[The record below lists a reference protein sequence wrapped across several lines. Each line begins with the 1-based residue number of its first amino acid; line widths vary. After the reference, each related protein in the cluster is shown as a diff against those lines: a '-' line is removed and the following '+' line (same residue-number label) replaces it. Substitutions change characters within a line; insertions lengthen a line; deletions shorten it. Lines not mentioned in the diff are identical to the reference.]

1 MSASGTLAPPD
12 LPALP
17 NRQRNV
23 VIRLLRKLAESP
35 EAGVILA
42 CVAVFITIAVKSPT
56 YASVGNLQVMGRD
69 LSQIGILAVG
79 ESLVILV
86 GGIDLSVGA
95 LAGLA
100 GIFAAF
106 FNVNEGLPGWLS
118 IIITIVICGAIGFW
132 HGTMV
137 TKLKVPPFVITLV
150 TFTVAQGLA
159 LAITSGLPINGID
172 PIFSDLS
179 SFYIQDVP
187 VPALFFV
194 GAVVVAW
201 FIMERTYIGR
211 QIYAVGGNK
220 EAARLAGIPVARRI
234 TSAYVASSVLA
245 GVVGVLVI
253 GRLNVADPSVGPG
266 WELIAIAAAVVGG
279 ASLFGGEGRIVGVAA
294 GAILLEIIANGL
306 LALHVSPY
314 YQQVVQGSVLGV
326 AILLDRVRASYFGRD
341 RR

>member
-1 MSASGTLAPPD
+1 MSAQDTLAPAEIP
-12 LPALP
+12 PGHSQSHAAT
-17 NRQRNV
+17 
-23 VIRLLRKLAESP
+23 RLLRRLAESP
-35 EAGVILA
+35 EAGVIIA
-42 CVAVFITIAVKSPT
+42 CVVVFTLIAVNAPT

-69 LSQIGILAVG
+69 LAQVGILAIG
-79 ESLVILV
+79 ESLVILT

-100 GIFAAF
+100 GILAGW
-106 FNVNEGLPGWLS
+106 FNVNEGIPAPLAILMT
-118 IIITIVICGAIGFW
+118 IIICAAVGWW
-132 HGTMV
+132 HGTVV
-137 TKLKVPPFVITLV
+137 TRLKVPPFVITLV

-159 LAITSGLPINGID
+159 LAITDGLPINGID
-172 PIFSDLS
+172 PLFSNLS
-179 SFYIQDVP
+179 SFYIGDVP

-194 GAVVVAW
+194 GAAAVAW
-201 FIMERTYIGR
+201 FVLERTYIGR

-220 EAARLAGIPVARRI
+220 EAARLAGINTGRRI
-234 TSAYVASSVLA
+234 TSTYIASSTLA
-245 GVVGVLVI
+245 AVVGVLVI
-253 GRLNVADPSVGPG
+253 GRMNVADPSVGPG

-279 ASLFGGEGRIVGVAA
+279 ASLFGGEGRIVGIAA

-326 AILLDRVRASYFGRD
+326 AILLDRVRASYFGRG